1 MMRDTFTIHKL
12 DNVNV

>member
-1 MMRDTFTIHKL
+1 MRRDTFTIHKL